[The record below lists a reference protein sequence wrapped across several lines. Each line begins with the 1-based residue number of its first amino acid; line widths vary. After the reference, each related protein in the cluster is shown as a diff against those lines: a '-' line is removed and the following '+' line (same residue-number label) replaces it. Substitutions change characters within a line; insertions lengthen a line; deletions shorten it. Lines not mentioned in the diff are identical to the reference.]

1 MNSMQ
6 LHDIAL
12 YSDLKQPCI
21 LLSVHSYSI
30 QIFQL

>member
-12 YSDLKQPCI
+12 YSDLKQPSI